1 MIKPVASFARARW
14 EGIRASY
21 WFIPSWMIALAF
33 LIGYLCIS
41 YVPVYIPD
49 ALYQNYIPHIAPE
62 DASDLISAIASAII
76 TATSI
81 AFSMTLVAL
90 TMASSQ
96 FGPRLLQTF
105 MDDRGTQLVL
115 GALTS
120 TFIFCLSALHRISV
134 AETDMLV
141 SSTLS
146 LIVLAIGVID
156 TLILIY
162 YIHHI
167 ARFIQVDEIINRCYR
182 EFTGNLENLFKVTET
197 QGNMHAVAPGML
209 VNGKIT
215 QDINLVQC
223 GYVQTIDYENLLT
236 ATDNIIG
243 VDVHV
248 RAGDFIVP
256 GQAVVT
262 IHSKQTLNEEILS
275 FYRSCVVTG
284 NRRTS
289 LQDPEFSIKQ
299 LVEIALR
306 ALSPGINDPITAM
319 SCSDRLTSSLI
330 LLAQQRFPDEA
341 IVNTD
346 NDIWL
351 RRRTYSYASVFNT
364 SFDQIRQA
372 ASSHA
377 DVMLHL
383 LTCLQTLRTQLARS
397 YAPIIDIQ
405 VEAVNALI
413 TPGLKSEKDK
423 EDMAAA
429 VTAARS

>member
-21 WFIPSWMIALAF
+21 WFVPSWMIALAF

-49 ALYQNYIPHIAPE
+49 ELYQNYIPHIAPE

-105 MDDRGTQLVL
+105 MDDRGTQVVL

-134 AETDMLV
+134 AETELLV

-167 ARFIQVDEIINRCYR
+167 ARFIQVDEIISRCYC
-182 EFTGNLENLFKVTET
+182 EFTSNLDNLFEVTESRDDVR
-197 QGNMHAVAPGML
+197 AVAPGML
-209 VNGKIT
+209 VKGAHVNQICV
-215 QDINLVQC
+215 DEC
-223 GYVQTIDYENLLT
+223 GYVQNIDYNTLLADKEHIT
-236 ATDNIIG
+236 GIE
-243 VDVHV
+243 VHV
-248 RAGDFIVP
+248 RAGDFVIP
-256 GQAVVT
+256 GQAVISV
-262 IHSKQTLNEEILS
+262 HSSNEVHSELIS

-284 NRRTS
+284 SRRTS
-289 LQDPEFSIKQ
+289 LQDPEFSVKQ

-319 SCSDRLTSSLI
+319 SCADRLTASLA
-330 LLAQQRFPDEA
+330 LLAKRPFPNEV
-341 IVNTD
+341 IVNTKS
-346 NDIWL
+346 DIWMQ
-351 RRRTYSYASVFNT
+351 RRTYTYSSVFNT
-364 SFDQIRQA
+364 AFDQIRQA
-372 ASSHA
+372 ASEHI

-383 LTCLQTLRTQLARS
+383 LLCMQRLREQLPGS
-397 YAPIIDIQ
+397 YTVMIDVQ
-405 VEAVNALI
+405 VEAVSTLI
-413 TPGLKSEKDK
+413 TPVVQSDKDK
-423 EDMAAA
+423 ADMAAA